1 MFKKTK
7 KIFTA
12 ILSAVLAVSMIA
24 APVYA
29 NGIDARAVIVE
40 PGIEPQWQNVGA
52 TAAALSFNGSTISI
66 SFVVTAYSGTT
77 FSSGTVFLI
86 KLTGSDTGIIKKWSG
101 LSSNTN
107 YFSFD
112 DNSQTVTST
121 GTYRV
126 LLLITATRNGVSET
140 ITAKKD
146 RTY

>member
-1 MFKKTK
+1 MFKKIK
-7 KIFTA
+7 KVFTT
-12 ILSAVLAVSMIA
+12 ILSAMLAVSIIV
-24 APVYA
+24 APVCA
-29 NGIDARAVIVE
+29 NGVDARAVVE
-40 PGIEPQWQNVGA
+40 PDIEPQWQNTMA

-77 FSSGTVFLI
+77 FSNGTIFLI

-112 DNSQTVTST
+112 DNSQTVTSS

-126 LLLITATRNGVSET
+126 LLLITATRNGVSEQ